1 MQKIKYSKKRNV
13 SNKSQKV
20 KVTMMLYLAAVT
32 AGKQLADFQLCFPNM
47 QCLITGKDSALFGK
61 ACFAF

>member
-1 MQKIKYSKKRNV
+1 MQRIKHSKKRNV

-32 AGKQLADFQLCFPNM
+32 AGKQLADFQLCSPNT
-47 QCLITGKDSALFGK
+47 QCLIAGKDSALFGK
-61 ACFAF
+61 ACSAF